1 MVDMLSMYEGG
12 IKIRRGKRTDFP
24 ALMALLATESSGEAS
39 KGQIRHWRRLA
50 SDPGLDFYV
59 AEQRETIQGMVLVCY
74 IRDLRC
80 PGWQAILDIVVP
92 ASVEYGI
99 AQALLAFA
107 KARARKR
114 GCQRLLV
121 CEIER
126 QGNSR
131 NVSLGP
137 AGFRPI
143 GEVLSCEVA

>member
-1 MVDMLSMYEGG
+1 MVDMPSMYEGG
-12 IKIRRGKRTDFP
+12 SKISRGKRTDFP
-24 ALMALLATESSGEAS
+24 ALMALLAAESPGEES
-39 KGQIRHWRRLA
+39 KRQVRHWRRLA

-59 AEQRETIQGMVLVCY
+59 AEQRGTIQGMVLVCY

-126 QGNSR
+126 QGNGR

>member
-1 MVDMLSMYEGG
+1 MVDMPSMHEGE

-24 ALMALLATESSGEAS
+24 ALMALLAGSSGEAS
-39 KGQIRHWRRLA
+39 RGQVRHWRRLA

-59 AEQRETIQGMVLVCY
+59 AEQGGTIQGIVLVCY

-80 PGWQAILDIVVP
+80 PGWQAILDVVVP
-92 ASVEYGI
+92 AADEYGI
-99 AQALLAFA
+99 VQALLAFA

-121 CEIER
+121 CEVESKDNGR
-126 QGNSR
+126 GVPL
-131 NVSLGP
+131 VS